1 MKAIQTF
8 LKVLAFLSFVTG
20 LAIFVWR
27 LATGSYEPFES
38 YNVSIF
44 FIWAV
49 VCFLEYLFIK
59 QETEIEHLEMKIMKL
74 EDEGR
79 YQESLLNYIVDALDS
94 RTRKKER

>member
-8 LKVLAFLSFVTG
+8 FKVLAFLSFATG

-27 LATGSYEPFES
+27 LETGSYEPFES

-44 FIWAV
+44 FIWSV
-49 VCFLEYLFIK
+49 VFFLEYLFIK

-79 YQESLLNYIVDALDS
+79 YQESLLNYIVEVLDS